1 MKNIVTTLSSLVT
14 LGVISAILLI
24 VSATVMVFPGV
35 TAGQALEHSAE
46 CGADINLNVND
57 PDPSKR
63 CKGVEGQ
70 INECKDR
77 TPGNAEQKD
86 KACNP
91 QSGIENLIK
100 TVLNVLSA
108 IVGAIAVIMIII
120 GGFRYVTSAG
130 DSNTASSA
138 RNTILFAIVGLI
150 IVAFAQ
156 IIVRFV
162 LQKI

>member
-1 MKNIVTTLSSLVT
+1 MKNIVTTFSSFIT
-14 LGVISAILLI
+14 LGI
-24 VSATVMVFPGV
+24 VSATLLVASAFIAVFPGA
-35 TAGQALEHSAE
+35 TAGQALEHSTE

-70 INECKDR
+70 INECKSK
-77 TPGNAEQKD
+77 TSGSAEQKD

-100 TVLNVLSA
+100 TILNVLSA

-130 DSNTASSA
+130 DSNAASSA

-162 LQKI
+162 LEKI